1 MTSNFV
7 YIYIYLIRP
16 IIVIIATIAYNYFDI
31 NIFDISLHYFCNYYY
46 YIKYVYNRI
55 SKDRIIILSNV

>member
-16 IIVIIATIAYNYFDI
+16 IIVIIATIACNYFDI
-31 NIFDISLHYFCNYYY
+31 NIFDTSSHYFCNYYCT
-46 YIKYVYNRI
+46 KYCLQQNQ
-55 SKDRIIILSNV
+55 